1 MAKSIYYFLLLLLL
15 LGFLKTGLKK
25 KGVRSGYNYLGQAH
39 PQTLTNFFRIKR
51 KNEADYFY
59 FQMED

>member
-1 MAKSIYYFLLLLLL
+1 M
-15 LGFLKTGLKK
+15 GFLKTGLKK

-39 PQTLTNFFRIKR
+39 PQTLTPLFRIKR
-51 KNEADYFY
+51 KNETDYFY